1 MQPMPWSRLVSPRA
15 RDTFFDLV
23 VHVLWADG
31 RVTPDELSS
40 ARGAAIALELDTS
53 TFGGLFGRVNRTFES
68 LDLGSLG
75 PLERPLAYAAAVW
88 MAFADRELAVT
99 ENLLLSRARRALDV
113 GEGMALRIEGLV
125 QATLATRA
133 PVGADAP
140 VRAAELAQL
149 LDQVAALMVDGV
161 TAKVA

>member
-1 MQPMPWSRLVSPRA
+1 
-15 RDTFFDLV
+15 
-23 VHVLWADG
+23 
-31 RVTPDELSS
+31 VTPDELSS

-68 LDLGSLG
+68 LGLDSLG
-75 PLERPLAYAAAVW
+75 PVERPLAYAAAVW

-99 ENLLLSRARRALDV
+99 ENLLLLHARRALDV
-113 GEGMALRIEGLV
+113 GEGMALRIEALV

-133 PVGADAP
+133 PVGTDAT

-161 TAKVA
+161 TARVA